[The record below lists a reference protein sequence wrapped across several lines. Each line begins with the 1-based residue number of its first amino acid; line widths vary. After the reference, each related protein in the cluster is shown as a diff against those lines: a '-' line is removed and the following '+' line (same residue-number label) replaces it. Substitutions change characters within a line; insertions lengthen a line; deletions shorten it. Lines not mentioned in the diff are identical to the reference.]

1 MKIHHLKLLNFR
13 NYEKI
18 EIDFSPKCNII
29 YGDNGSGKT
38 NLVESIFVLALTK
51 SFRGTV
57 DKVLVMNNKSASS
70 IEGEIVNSLKDKYR
84 IVIKDSGKKVKIN
97 HTKIDKLSDYISK
110 IRVVL
115 FNPDDMRFI
124 KDSPSVRRNAINLE
138 ISQLDNVYL
147 KNLNMYNKLLKQRN
161 VYLKTMSVNGNA
173 RSSYMEILT
182 SKMIDVGEKIYIARK
197 KYIDSMAEKVN
208 RIYKNIC
215 EIDDLEMRYKSDYES
230 FDKATLLEKYAQN
243 LNKDIILG
251 KTSIGVHHD
260 DIRFKFKSL
269 SLKDY
274 ASEGQ
279 LKNAIIA
286 YKISEIEL
294 FYECLGDYP
303 ILILDDLFSELD
315 KDKINNILNLISD
328 DVQTFI
334 TTTDVDK
341 INDSILQ
348 NSKLFYVC
356 NGEIRED

>member
-18 EIDFSPKCNII
+18 EMSFSPKSNII

-57 DKVLVMNNKSASS
+57 DKVLVMNNKTAAS
-70 IEGEIVNSLKDKYR
+70 IEGEIERDFKDKFR

-97 HTKIDKLSDYISK
+97 NTKIDKLSDYISK

-138 ISQLDNVYL
+138 ISQLDNGYL

-161 VYLKTMSVNGNA
+161 MYLKTMNVNGNA
-173 RSSYMEILT
+173 KSSYMEVLT
-182 SKMIDVGEKIYIARK
+182 GKMIDVGEKIYVARK
-197 KYIDSMAEKVN
+197 NYIELLANKIKV
-208 RIYKNIC
+208 IYNKIC
-215 EIDDLEMRYKSDYES
+215 GIDDLELQYKSDYES
-230 FDKATLLEKYAQN
+230 FDRDKMLERYGQN

-260 DIRFKFKSL
+260 DLKFKFKSL

-279 LKNAIIA
+279 LKNAVIA
-286 YKISEIEL
+286 YKISELEL
-294 FYECLGDYP
+294 FMKSWVI
-303 ILILDDLFSELD
+303 ILS
-315 KDKINNILNLISD
+315 
-328 DVQTFI
+328 
-334 TTTDVDK
+334 
-341 INDSILQ
+341 
-348 NSKLFYVC
+348 
-356 NGEIRED
+356 